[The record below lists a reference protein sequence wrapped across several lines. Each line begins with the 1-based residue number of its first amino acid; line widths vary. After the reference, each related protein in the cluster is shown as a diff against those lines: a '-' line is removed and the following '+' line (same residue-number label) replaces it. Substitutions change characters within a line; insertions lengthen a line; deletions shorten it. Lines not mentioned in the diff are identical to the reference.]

1 LIAKRDEPLEPV
13 EIKLRKE
20 AGISPIPHIATAA
33 ADANAAAAAD
43 HIASCKRDESTDWN
57 KKNAILH
64 KKIVLI

>member
-13 EIKLRKE
+13 EIELRKE